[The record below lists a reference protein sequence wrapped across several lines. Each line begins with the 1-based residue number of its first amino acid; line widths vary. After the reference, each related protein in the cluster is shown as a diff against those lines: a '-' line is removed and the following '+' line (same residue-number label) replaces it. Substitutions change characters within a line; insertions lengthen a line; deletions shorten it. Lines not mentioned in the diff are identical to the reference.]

1 MWKIHW
7 ESMKRIIELNY
18 HDSVSIRYNSNMSR
32 INFFGMN
39 LFDDLLSK
47 FKHWNILASIDGTG
61 EVGEYVRSGLKW
73 NEWFSNMQ
81 YARKFTKSRR
91 DLRMDLTM
99 TMPGMVGLQEML
111 EAANELDVD
120 LLAKRVFGFD
130 PTNVWSPMC
139 LPRKILDRIVDEF
152 LVKNKKLLTKHIY
165 FINALRDLKQKPTY
179 DQTYSNDEYLA
190 GLKKGKATVERL
202 DRVRGTD
209 IKKILSRDKEILEWW
224 TSI

>member
-1 MWKIHW
+1 
-7 ESMKRIIELNY
+7 
-18 HDSVSIRYNSNMSR
+18 
-32 INFFGMN
+32 
-39 LFDDLLSK
+39 
-47 FKHWNILASIDGTG
+47 
-61 EVGEYVRSGLKW
+61 
-73 NEWFSNMQ
+73 
-81 YARKFTKSRR
+81 
-91 DLRMDLTM
+91 MDLTM